1 MPRLLQCGL
10 CKSAKTFQVILN
22 AAHTCCSVIDIDC
35 LPVSGSVLDLSTEW
49 LVNLLVTHLALKFL
63 VWEMSIRNVL
73 GLANICSVVLM
84 IHENLW
90 PVKKP

>member
-1 MPRLLQCGL
+1 M
-10 CKSAKTFQVILN
+10 
-22 AAHTCCSVIDIDC
+22 
-35 LPVSGSVLDLSTEW
+35 
-49 LVNLLVTHLALKFL
+49 NLLVTHLALKFL